1 MDNNGHIQ
9 CTLLMGKS
17 RVVPLKYVSISR
29 MVLTAATLPVKILKL
44 LTKELTDYFKTN
56 VKETF

>member
-1 MDNNGHIQ
+1 
-9 CTLLMGKS
+9 MGKS
-17 RVVPLKYVSISR
+17 HVIPLKYVSVSR